1 MKKKI
6 LNDHLDVSDYKLL
19 EETGNTIDV
28 FDRYFSQYRNGLIL
42 ALLLWIFGIGRFI
55 SAYSN
60 LSSATG
66 IITSF
71 LSNLVIMYV
80 LLEFIV
86 ITIIVLVVLV
96 HSTKE
101 LKTSIKQTLDDIR
114 IRHEEKLYYGAQNL

>member
-55 SAYSN
+55 FAYSN